1 MEKEIQD
8 SFLDER
14 LNKNMI
20 VGLTSEG
27 TMFVISALGAF
38 GGADW
43 YDRMY
48 DVNGFMLD
56 TYENKNWVRG

>member
-1 MEKEIQD
+1 
-8 SFLDER
+8 
-14 LNKNMI
+14 
-20 VGLTSEG
+20 
-27 TMFVISALGAF
+27 MFFISALGSF

-43 YDRMY
+43 YYRMY